1 MKKIFIDCDTGVDDS
16 LAILFAL
23 LRPDIEVVGITTS
36 AGNVSAKQGAENTL
50 RILKL
55 AGMEGRVPVCIGAE
69 KPLVGECDGFPEF
82 IHGKNG
88 IGNVELPPSDQK
100 PEAADACDFLYRAAC
115 RNEGELTLI
124 TLGRMTNIAMALRKY
139 PDLYKKI
146 NSVVSMGGTID
157 APGNVSPVVEADI
170 GGDPEAADIVVQAP
184 WNLTMVGLDVTLKTI
199 LRKADLKQAAAGSRE
214 ECRNIL
220 SFLQQ
225 EMKWYMRGA
234 CMQNWMRDCCPLHDP
249 LAMLVAV
256 DPSIVSIQKRIT
268 RIECKGKY
276 CRGMVV
282 TDLREHPIAGRYVGH
297 CMEVDSARALNTLFA
312 VFQ

>member
-157 APGNVSPVVEADI
+157 RKSVV
-170 GGDPEAADIVVQAP
+170 
-184 WNLTMVGLDVTLKTI
+184 
-199 LRKADLKQAAAGSRE
+199 
-214 ECRNIL
+214 
-220 SFLQQ
+220 
-225 EMKWYMRGA
+225 
-234 CMQNWMRDCCPLHDP
+234 
-249 LAMLVAV
+249 
-256 DPSIVSIQKRIT
+256 
-268 RIECKGKY
+268 
-276 CRGMVV
+276 
-282 TDLREHPIAGRYVGH
+282 
-297 CMEVDSARALNTLFA
+297 
-312 VFQ
+312 

>member
-55 AGMEGRVPVCIGAE
+55 AGMEGRVTVCIGAE

-157 APGNVSPVVEADI
+157 APGNVSPVVEANI

-282 TDLREHPIAGRYVGH
+282 TDLREHPITGRYVGH